1 MNERIAALYRA
12 RPRNRGL
19 RISLWG
25 LGLFTLFSWFSGEIA
40 VFELFDAKR
49 AGNLQRFLAQDAM
62 PYPLREDGFS
72 VGGFVDYVMG
82 VLAENGWSGMLA
94 TLWIS
99 VLAIVLAGILAV
111 ALVPFASRTLACS
124 EPFMTSAPRSSL
136 GWRVVTT
143 LTRGA
148 FVFLR
153 AIPEYIWAF
162 LFLAVLGPSAWPA
175 VIALALHNAGIL
187 GRLGADTVENLERG
201 PLRSLAMLG
210 ASRSQLASTAILPLA
225 LPRFLLYFF
234 YRFETCVREATVLG
248 MLGVVS
254 LGYWIQDARSRQF
267 YDDMLV
273 LVALGAVLVLI
284 GDLLSYIARGYIRRA
299 V

>member
-1 MNERIAALYRA
+1 MNARIAALHRV
-12 RPRNRGL
+12 RSRNRGL
-19 RISLWG
+19 HISLWV
-25 LGLFTLFSWFSGEIA
+25 LGLFTLFAWTSGEIA
-40 VFELFDAKR
+40 VSELFDAR
-49 AGNLQRFLAQDAM
+49 RSGNLQRFLEKDAM
-62 PYPLREDGFS
+62 PFPLRESGFTWS
-72 VGGFVDYVMG
+72 GFTEYVSG
-82 VLAENGWSGMLA
+82 ILAKHGWSAMFA

-99 VLAIVLAGILAV
+99 VLAIVLAGILA
-111 ALVPFASRTLACS
+111 LLLLPFASRTLACS
-124 EPFMTSAPRSSL
+124 QPYMTSTPKQGT
-136 GWRVVTT
+136 GWRILTT

-162 LFLAVLGPSAWPA
+162 LFLAILGPSAWPA
-175 VIALALHNAGIL
+175 VLALALHNAGIL

-210 ASRSQLASTAILPLA
+210 ASRSQLGATAILPLA

-284 GDLLSYIARGYIRRA
+284 GDLLSYVARGYIRRA
-299 V
+299 A